1 MDFDD
6 MRCFGLEVPKM
17 WKMRA
22 VRYTHLGLYKFCMN
36 DSFINRGCGHNLG
49 NRGYRN
55 DYNKNRGWNPR
66 GNTTIKSKCSQFH
79 TSFDWKILHNVLMCI
94 GLYTAYFLFETIERN
109 SRS

>member
-66 GNTTIKSKCSQFH
+66 VHVCIYIYVHIFIH
-79 TSFDWKILHNVLMCI
+79 MFTS
-94 GLYTAYFLFETIERN
+94 Y
-109 SRS
+109 S